1 MGSSEKKVAV
11 LLMVVLVGMIGW
23 YLVTQPEAGS
33 ALGEGGEAAEEACA
47 PAAGGGATAELQE
60 FGQEGAPVEII
71 AVLPISV
78 GCHAATE
85 AELKKAYEAHPDDI
99 HLTIVDMAS
108 PEAADYRSLV
118 GVSWTVVSINGR
130 STFEIDG
137 SSVSL
142 QQMENGTYRP
152 ADIIPIIEAELH
164 NAG

>member
-1 MGSSEKKVAV
+1 MGSGEKKVAV
-11 LLMVVLVGMIGW
+11 LLVVVLVGMIGW
-23 YLVTQPEAGS
+23 YQLTQPKAGS
-33 ALGEGGEAAEEACA
+33 ALGEGGDAAETACA
-47 PAAGGGATAELQE
+47 PAAGGGAAAELQE
-60 FGQEGAPVEII
+60 FGQEGAPIEII

-78 GCHAATE
+78 GCHASTE

-108 PEAADYRSLV
+108 PKAADYRSRV

-152 ADIIPIIEAELH
+152 ADIIPIIEAELE
-164 NAG
+164 NVG